1 LLFLSIEMHVLQR
14 KYLRRAPRSC
24 WPQRVSVEHYARA
37 PGQAAPLMEKIM
49 PRPQLALTRTTLV
62 LAPLLVCTFV
72 VQASKSPARRTTR
85 TPSTLV
91 QLAKTDG
98 VAPRAAPAS
107 GELTIVNALGA
118 TVGVCPLKNTRIK
131 ADVSGFVAR
140 VTVEQRFH
148 NPSKEPIEALYTFP
162 LPADAAVDGMTMAIG
177 ARRISG
183 RIKKREEARQ
193 IYEAAKSAGQAA
205 ALLDQERPNIFTQ
218 AVANILPG
226 EDVTVQITYNN
237 TLAYDAGRY
246 ELSIPTVV
254 GPRYTPSGGYSIP
267 GKRGAPSTSA
277 QLGTKAVV
285 TDAEKITPPIAPP
298 STRAGHDISI
308 EVNLDAGVPVGEIS
322 SVLHPIDVQK
332 MAPSRARIKL
342 RDAATR
348 PNKDFILRFGVAGEH
363 LKTGVIAYAPSGGD
377 GYFSLMLQPPSA
389 PAASE
394 IAPKEMVFVIDQ
406 TGSQS
411 GWPIEKAKEAMRFC
425 IARLRPNDTF
435 QLIGFNTQIFPC
447 FDKPVPATAENIAR
461 AQKFL
466 EPIQGG
472 GGTDILKSVEYA
484 LLLPDD
490 PARARIVC
498 YMTDGFVG
506 NDAQILD
513 YIGKN
518 RGRARMFP
526 FGIGNSVNRFL
537 IDGMAREGRG
547 VAEYVTLAEQG
558 APAAEKFHE
567 RTRDPL
573 LLDVAVD
580 WNGLA
585 VRDVFPRHI
594 PDVFSA
600 APIILKGRYSKAG
613 EGDIILS
620 GILRGK
626 PWQRKIHVV
635 LPAVQKDGGE
645 AMPAVWAREKMAD
658 LEAQDWM
665 ATQGQSTKDGV
676 REQMTALALEYRLMS
691 PFTSFVAVEERV
703 VNVGG
708 QQRTL
713 DVPVEMPDGVSYEG
727 IFGTTGDGRAA
738 RKRTVVMRGVS
749 APSFGGVGGGAGFG
763 SGGRATA
770 RPSTSAAAPTVALEN
785 RVTALESRPVPPAR
799 TQISPSVRHRSAGQ
813 VLADTN
819 GVRIVQENLDIA
831 QATPEGKKRLAAL
844 KPVERLPLLRS
855 AKLESAL
862 HNLPARVQ
870 KEGKGGSLSKKGAP
884 TVTKNRVAVQIWL
897 NALGRDDMKKLAALG
912 WKLDATLRPGKLLLG
927 SIPVAKLD
935 ALIALDFV
943 RRVEMP
949 RWK

>member
-1 LLFLSIEMHVLQR
+1 
-14 KYLRRAPRSC
+14 
-24 WPQRVSVEHYARA
+24 
-37 PGQAAPLMEKIM
+37 
-49 PRPQLALTRTTLV
+49 
-62 LAPLLVCTFV
+62 
-72 VQASKSPARRTTR
+72 
-85 TPSTLV
+85 
-91 QLAKTDG
+91 
-98 VAPRAAPAS
+98 
-107 GELTIVNALGA
+107 
-118 TVGVCPLKNTRIK
+118 
-131 ADVSGFVAR
+131 
-140 VTVEQRFH
+140 
-148 NPSKEPIEALYTFP
+148 
-162 LPADAAVDGMTMAIG
+162 MTMAIG
-177 ARRISG
+177 AR
-183 RIKKREEARQ
+183 A
-193 IYEAAKSAGQAA
+193 SAGASRSARKRARSTKPPKTPGKAA

-226 EDVTVQITYNN
+226 EDVSVQITYNN

-558 APAAEKFHE
+558 APAAEKFHQ

-573 LLDVAVD
+573 LLDVEVD
-580 WNGLA
+580 WNGLP

-600 APIILKGRYSKAG
+600 APIILKGRYSRAS
-613 EGDIILS
+613 EGDIILR

-645 AMPAVWAREKMAD
+645 AMPSVWAREKMAD

-665 ATQGQSTKDGV
+665 ASQGMSTKADV

-713 DVPVEMPDGVSYEG
+713 DVPVEMPEGVSYEG
-727 IFGTTGDGRAA
+727 IFGVTGDRRQG
-738 RKRTVVMRGVS
+738 TVVTRGVS
-749 APSFGGVGGGAGFG
+749 APSFGGGGGYGGYGQA
-763 SGGRATA
+763 SGRAIA
-770 RPSTSAAAPTVALEN
+770 GPSTSAAAPTAALEN
-785 RVTALESRPVPPAR
+785 RVTALESRPAPPAR
-799 TQISPSVRHRSAGQ
+799 TQISPSVLHRSAGQ
-813 VLADTN
+813 VLADTD
-819 GVRIVQENLDIA
+819 GVHAEQENLDIA
-831 QATPEGKKRLAAL
+831 QSTPEGKKRLAAL
-844 KPVERLPLLRS
+844 KPAERLALLRA
-855 AKLESAL
+855 AKLEAAL
-862 HNLPARVQ
+862 HNLAARVQ
-870 KEGKGGSLSKKGAP
+870 KEGKAGSLSKKGAP
-884 TVTKNRVAVQIWL
+884 IVTKGRVAIQVWL
-897 NALGRDDMKKLAALG
+897 NALKPGDGKKLAALG

-927 SIPVAKLD
+927 SVPVARLD
-935 ALIALDFV
+935 TLIALDSV